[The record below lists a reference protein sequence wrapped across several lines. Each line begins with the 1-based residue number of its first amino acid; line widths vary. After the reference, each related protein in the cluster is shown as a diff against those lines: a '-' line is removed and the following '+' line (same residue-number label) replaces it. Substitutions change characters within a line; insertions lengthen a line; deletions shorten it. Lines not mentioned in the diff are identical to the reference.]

1 MTRRVASVP
10 VRAAALLLVVAGVGV
25 AVAACAN
32 ESPSSSPHPQPTSPR
47 TPPAATPVDYQLGGA
62 YPPDPRVGIVA
73 RDRTAAPVDGVYSI
87 CYLNAFQ
94 TQPGE
99 RDQWPDH
106 LVLRQDGADVV
117 DQDWPDEALLDT
129 RSDDGR
135 RAIAARVGEWID
147 GCAAAGYD
155 AVEFDNLDTYTRSD
169 DLLSAADN
177 LALATL
183 LVERAHRAGLAAG
196 QKNAAED
203 AERLRAEAGFDF
215 AVVEECAYYDEC
227 AAYTDVYGDAVV
239 AIEYTDAID
248 RPFEQLCVDP
258 AVPASLVLRDRDL
271 TSPGDAD
278 YAFETCSR

>member
-1 MTRRVASVP
+1 M
-10 VRAAALLLVVAGVGV
+10 RAASALALVAGVGI

-32 ESPSSSPHPQPTSPR
+32 QPAETSAAPSSPSTPLSASP
-47 TPPAATPVDYQLGGA
+47 PPAATPVDYQLGGA

-73 RDRTAAPVDGVYSI
+73 RDRTAASADGVYSI

-99 RDQWPDH
+99 REEWADD
-106 LVLRQDGADVV
+106 LVLRQDGTDVM
-117 DQDWPDEALLDT
+117 DPDWPDEALLDT
-129 RSDDGR
+129 RSDDAR
-135 RAIAARVGEWID
+135 QRIAARVGEWID
-147 GCAAAGYD
+147 GCQAAGYD

-169 DLLSAADN
+169 GLLSAEDN

-183 LVERAHRAGLAAG
+183 LVERAHHAGLAAG

-215 AVVEECAYYDEC
+215 AVVEECAYYREC

-248 RPFEQLCVDP
+248 RPFEDLCADP

-271 TSPGDAD
+271 TTPGDAD
-278 YAFETCSR
+278 YAFEICPR

>member
-1 MTRRVASVP
+1 MTRRRAALAP
-10 VRAAALLLVVAGVGV
+10 VRVLAAGVL
-25 AVAACAN
+25 AVALAGVVACAN
-32 ESPSSSPHPQPTSPR
+32 EPASVSDSASVMR
-47 TPPAATPVDYQLGGA
+47 RPPAGTPVDYQLGGA

-73 RDRTAAPVDGVYSI
+73 RDRTAAPAPGVYSI

-94 TQPGE
+94 TQPSE
-99 RDQWPDH
+99 RDEWPDD
-106 LVLRQDGADVV
+106 LVLRQNGADLM
-117 DQDWPDEALLDT
+117 DADWPDEALLDT
-129 RSDDGR
+129 RSDDAR
-135 RAIAARVGEWID
+135 EAIAARVGEWID
-147 GCAAAGYD
+147 GCAAAGYA

-169 DLLSAADN
+169 GLLSADDN

-196 QKNAAED
+196 QKNAPED

-227 AAYTDVYGDAVV
+227 TAYTDVYGDAVV

-248 RPFEQLCVDP
+248 RPFDELCADP

-271 TSPGDAD
+271 TMPGDAD
-278 YAFETCSR
+278 YAFEICPR

>member
-1 MTRRVASVP
+1 MTRRRAALAPVRVLAAGVLAVALAGVVACASEPASVSDSAS
-10 VRAAALLLVVAGVGV
+10 VMR
-25 AVAACAN
+25 
-32 ESPSSSPHPQPTSPR
+32 R
-47 TPPAATPVDYQLGGA
+47 PPAGTPVDYQLGGA

-73 RDRTAAPVDGVYSI
+73 RDRTAAPAPGVYSI

-94 TQPGE
+94 TQPSE
-99 RDQWPDH
+99 RDEWPDD
-106 LVLRQDGADVV
+106 LVLRQNGADLM
-117 DQDWPDEALLDT
+117 DADWPDEALLDT
-129 RSDDGR
+129 RSDDAR
-135 RAIAARVGEWID
+135 EAIAARVGEWID
-147 GCAAAGYD
+147 GCAAAGYA

-169 DLLSAADN
+169 GLLSADDN

-227 AAYTDVYGDAVV
+227 TAYTDVYGDAVV

-248 RPFEQLCVDP
+248 RPFGELCADP

-271 TSPGDAD
+271 TMPGDAD
-278 YAFETCSR
+278 YAFEICPR

>member
-1 MTRRVASVP
+1 MTRRRAAFAS
-10 VRAAALLLVVAGVGV
+10 VRAAVALALVASAGV
-25 AVAACAN
+25 ALAACAS
-32 ESPSSSPHPQPTSPR
+32 EPAQPPPSAV
-47 TPPAATPVDYQLGGA
+47 PADYQLGGA

-73 RDRTAAPVDGVYSI
+73 RDRSAAPADGVYSI

-99 RDQWPDH
+99 RDAWPDD
-106 LVLRQDGADVV
+106 LVLRQDGADVM
-117 DQDWPDEALLDT
+117 DPDWPDEALLDT

-135 RAIAARVGEWID
+135 RAIAERVGEWID

-169 DLLSAADN
+169 DLLRADDN

-203 AERLRAEAGFDF
+203 AERLRADAGFDF

-227 AAYTDVYGDAVV
+227 AAYTDVYGEAVV

-248 RPFEQLCVDP
+248 RPFDDLCADP
-258 AVPASLVLRDRDL
+258 AMPASLVLRDRDL
-271 TSPGDAD
+271 TTPGDAD
-278 YAFETCSR
+278 YAFEICPR

>member
-1 MTRRVASVP
+1 MTRRRAAFAP
-10 VRAAALLLVVAGVGV
+10 VRAAVALALVASAGV
-25 AVAACAN
+25 ALAACAS
-32 ESPSSSPHPQPTSPR
+32 EPAQPQP
-47 TPPAATPVDYQLGGA
+47 PPSAVPVDYQLGGA

-73 RDRTAAPVDGVYSI
+73 RDRSAAPADGVYSI

-99 RDQWPDH
+99 RDEWPDD
-106 LVLRQDGADVV
+106 LVLRQDGADVM
-117 DQDWPDEALLDT
+117 DPDWPDEALLDT

-135 RAIAARVGEWID
+135 RAIAERVGEWID

-169 DLLSAADN
+169 DLLRADDN

-203 AERLRAEAGFDF
+203 AERLRADAGFDF

-248 RPFEQLCVDP
+248 RPFDDLCADP
-258 AVPASLVLRDRDL
+258 AMPASLVLRDRDL
-271 TSPGDAD
+271 TTPGDAD
-278 YAFETCSR
+278 YAFEICPR

>member
-1 MTRRVASVP
+1 MTRRAALAP
-10 VRAAALLLVVAGVGV
+10 VRAAAALALIASVAV
-25 AVAACAN
+25 AVAACAS
-32 ESPSSSPHPQPTSPR
+32 EPAPPHP
-47 TPPAATPVDYQLGGA
+47 PPSAVPADYQLGGA

-73 RDRTAAPVDGVYSI
+73 RDRSAAPVDGVYSI

-99 RDQWPDH
+99 RDEWPDD
-106 LVLRQDGADVV
+106 LVLRQDGADVM
-117 DQDWPDEALLDT
+117 DPDWPDEALLDT
-129 RSDDGR
+129 RSDGAR
-135 RAIAARVGEWID
+135 QAIAERVGEWID

-169 DLLSAADN
+169 DLLRADDN

-248 RPFEQLCVDP
+248 RPFDDLCADP
-258 AVPASLVLRDRDL
+258 AMPASLVLRDRDL
-271 TSPGDAD
+271 TTPGDAD
-278 YAFETCSR
+278 YAFEICPR

>member
-1 MTRRVASVP
+1 MTRRRAAFAP
-10 VRAAALLLVVAGVGV
+10 VRAAVALALVASAGV
-25 AVAACAN
+25 ALAACAS
-32 ESPSSSPHPQPTSPR
+32 EPAQPQP
-47 TPPAATPVDYQLGGA
+47 PPSAVPVDYQLGGA

-73 RDRTAAPVDGVYSI
+73 RDRSAVPADGVYSI

-99 RDQWPDH
+99 RDEWPDG
-106 LVLRQDGADVV
+106 LVLRQDGADVM
-117 DQDWPDEALLDT
+117 DPDWPDEALLDT

-135 RAIAARVGEWID
+135 RAIAERVGEWID

-169 DLLSAADN
+169 DLLRADDN

-203 AERLRAEAGFDF
+203 AERLRADAGFDF

-248 RPFEQLCVDP
+248 RPFDDLCADP
-258 AVPASLVLRDRDL
+258 AMPASLVLRDRDL
-271 TSPGDAD
+271 TTPGDAD
-278 YAFETCSR
+278 YAFEICPR

>member
-1 MTRRVASVP
+1 MTRCRAAFAP
-10 VRAAALLLVVAGVGV
+10 VRVLAAGVL
-25 AVAACAN
+25 AVALAGAVACAS
-32 ESPSSSPHPQPTSPR
+32 EPAAGPSPGSVMGW
-47 TPPAATPVDYQLGGA
+47 PPAATPVDYQLGGA

-73 RDRTAAPVDGVYSI
+73 RDRAAEPVPGVYSI

-94 TQPGE
+94 TQPSE
-99 RDQWPDH
+99 RDEWPDD
-106 LVLRQDGADVV
+106 LVLRQNNADLM
-117 DQDWPDEALLDT
+117 DPDWPDEALLDT

-135 RAIAARVGEWID
+135 QAIAARVGEWID
-147 GCAAAGYD
+147 GCAAAGYA
-155 AVEFDNLDTYTRSD
+155 AVEFDNLDTYTRSEG
-169 DLLSAADN
+169 LLSADDN

-239 AIEYTDAID
+239 AIEYTDATD
-248 RPFEQLCVDP
+248 RPFDELCADP

-271 TSPGDAD
+271 TMPGDAD
-278 YAFETCSR
+278 YVFEICPR

>member
-1 MTRRVASVP
+1 MTRRRAAFAP
-10 VRAAALLLVVAGVGV
+10 VRAAVALALVASAGV
-25 AVAACAN
+25 ALAACAS
-32 ESPSSSPHPQPTSPR
+32 EPAQPQP
-47 TPPAATPVDYQLGGA
+47 PPSAVPVDYQLGGA

-73 RDRTAAPVDGVYSI
+73 RDRSAVPADGVYSI

-99 RDQWPDH
+99 RDEWPDD
-106 LVLRQDGADVV
+106 LVLRQDGADVM
-117 DQDWPDEALLDT
+117 DPDWPDEALLDT

-135 RAIAARVGEWID
+135 RAIAERVGEWID

-169 DLLSAADN
+169 DLLRADDN

-203 AERLRAEAGFDF
+203 AERLRADAGFDF

-248 RPFEQLCVDP
+248 RPFDDLCADP
-258 AVPASLVLRDRDL
+258 AMPASLVLRDRDL
-271 TSPGDAD
+271 TTPGDAD
-278 YAFETCSR
+278 YAFEICPR

>member
-1 MTRRVASVP
+1 MTRCRAAFAPVRVLAAGVLAVASVG
-10 VRAAALLLVVAGVGV
+10 VVA
-25 AVAACAN
+25 CA
-32 ESPSSSPHPQPTSPR
+32 SG
-47 TPPAATPVDYQLGGA
+47 PASVPDSGSVMGRLPAGTPVDYQLGGA

-73 RDRTAAPVDGVYSI
+73 RDRTAAPADGVYSI

-94 TQPGE
+94 TQPSE
-99 RDQWPDH
+99 RDEWADD
-106 LVLRQDGADVV
+106 LVLRQNGADLM
-117 DQDWPDEALLDT
+117 DPDWPDEALLDT
-129 RSDDGR
+129 RSDDAR
-135 RAIAARVGEWID
+135 EAIAARVGEWID
-147 GCAAAGYD
+147 GCAAAGYA

-169 DLLSAADN
+169 GLLSADDN

-227 AAYTDVYGDAVV
+227 TAYTDVYGDAVV

-248 RPFEQLCVDP
+248 RPFDELCADP

-271 TSPGDAD
+271 TMPRDAD
-278 YAFETCSR
+278 YAFEICPL

>member
-1 MTRRVASVP
+1 MTSRRAASAP
-10 VRAAALLLVVAGVGV
+10 VRVLAAGAI
-25 AVAACAN
+25 AVALAAMAGCAS
-32 ESPSSSPHPQPTSPR
+32 ESASGQSPGSVMWS
-47 TPPAATPVDYQLGGA
+47 PPAGTPADYQLGGA

-73 RDRTAAPVDGVYSI
+73 RDRTAAPAPGVYSI

-99 RDQWPDH
+99 RDEWPDE
-106 LVLRQDGADVV
+106 LVLRRDGADVM
-117 DQDWPDEALLDT
+117 DPDWPDEALLDT
-129 RSDDGR
+129 RSDEAR
-135 RAIAARVGEWID
+135 QAIAARVGEWID
-147 GCAAAGYD
+147 DCAAAGYA
-155 AVEFDNLDTYTRSD
+155 AVEFDNLDTYTRSG
-169 DLLSAADN
+169 DLLTVDHN

-203 AERLRAEAGFDF
+203 AGRLRAEAGFDF

-248 RPFEQLCVDP
+248 RPFDELCAD
-258 AVPASLVLRDRDL
+258 AAIPASLVLRDRDL
-271 TSPGDAD
+271 TTPGDAD
-278 YAFETCSR
+278 YAFETCPL